1 MAEEPASKKA
11 KIAEATE
18 KNDAAAIIDVD
29 AMDEIGDAD
38 DDAVPD
44 ADEDWYGPRTPDVQ
58 LRVSERKYASGVV
71 VLDAADEAW
80 FNGRAPA
87 LIADLEDALAAL
99 PILQKPPKDGDK
111 GQTLRVEGA
120 LIAATVKLSPAPA
133 PYLLLVADEG
143 DDAPQGYR
151 RLAHCGYAAECAVRP
166 LAAAS
171 PPA

>member
-1 MAEEPASKKA
+1 MASQPASKKA

-18 KNDAAAIIDVD
+18 ENDAAAIIDVD

-120 LIAATVKLSPAPA
+120 LVAATVKLSPAPA
-133 PYLLLVADEG
+133 PSSSTPPA
-143 DDAPQGYR
+143 
-151 RLAHCGYAAECAVRP
+151 
-166 LAAAS
+166 AAAS
-171 PPA
+171 DVPVPPPTILTRSTLPSLLENSIRKTGS